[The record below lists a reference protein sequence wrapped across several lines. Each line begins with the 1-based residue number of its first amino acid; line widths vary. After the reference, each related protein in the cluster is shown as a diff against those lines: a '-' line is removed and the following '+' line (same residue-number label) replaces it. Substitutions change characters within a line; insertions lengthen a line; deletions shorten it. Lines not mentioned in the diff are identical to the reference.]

1 MLTGPAETCPM
12 LRSAFAAALIFTA
25 FPAAAQTLRTLPDAM
40 HGIWGSSSD
49 SCTNPA
55 DDGRVEVRARA
66 VTFFASQCSLTRFSR
81 SEDGT
86 VTGHGRCRG
95 EGETTTER
103 GSLRLRLA
111 GRDRLVI
118 ALDGGEDATYQRCAS
133 GLPVR

>member
-1 MLTGPAETCPM
+1 MTRPSLARLALAAGIAMVVCDASAQDGP
-12 LRSAFAAALIFTA
+12 RK
-25 FPAAAQTLRTLPDAM
+25 LPDAM

-118 ALDGGEDATYQRCAS
+118 ALDGGEGSTYQRCARP
-133 GLPVR
+133 LPVR

>member
-1 MLTGPAETCPM
+1 M
-12 LRSAFAAALIFTA
+12 LRTPFAAALILTTL
-25 FPAAAQTLRTLPDAM
+25 PAAAQTPRTLPATM
-40 HGIWGSSSD
+40 HGIWGHGAD
-49 SCTNPA
+49 ACTNPA

-66 VTFFASQCSLTRFSR
+66 VTFFASHCSLTRFR
-81 SEDGT
+81 QSEDGT

-118 ALDGGEDATYQRCAS
+118 ALDGGEGATYQRCAS